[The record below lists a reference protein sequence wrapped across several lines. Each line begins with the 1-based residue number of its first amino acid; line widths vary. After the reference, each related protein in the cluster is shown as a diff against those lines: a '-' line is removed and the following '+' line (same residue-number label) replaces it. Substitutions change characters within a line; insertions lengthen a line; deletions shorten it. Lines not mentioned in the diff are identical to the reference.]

1 MCLQKEVY
9 EERCWY
15 NANRRAKVRE
25 LATQTT
31 AYYDDVQLA
40 SNNVYSNLYPPSP
53 DKELS
58 IKVSFFG
65 TKGSVADPGTSAYLN
80 PWIRIRDRKK
90 IRIPDPG

>member
-1 MCLQKEVY
+1 VCLQKEVY

-58 IKVSFFG
+58 IKVIFWG
-65 TKGSVADPGTSAYLN
+65 LKAVL
-80 PWIRIRDRKK
+80 RIRE
-90 IRIPDPG
+90 PVLF

>member
-1 MCLQKEVY
+1 LSRCACRKRW

-58 IKVSFFG
+58 IKVIFWG
-65 TKGSVADPGTSAYLN
+65 LKAVL
-80 PWIRIRDRKK
+80 RIWE
-90 IRIPDPG
+90 